1 MDENMNILPPDRDIF
16 HEAKKSVSIK
26 QKEHLVRAREKAKQ
40 TIERRRRL
48 EQEEKQKEL
57 DGNKDDD
64 DEEDEEEDP
73 VPPVVKKQSKRPTK
87 KSTDLTEEEY
97 DARKFEKFMKNMTA
111 YERLKVQN
119 IKDQEEAK
127 KVKLS
132 LNQDE
137 YDHMIF
143 LLEQEQKSKE
153 LQNASPIEPKQSEPQ
168 QEQVRRVVKNCV
180 GSYNNQTS
188 RFGGC

>member
-1 MDENMNILPPDRDIF
+1 MDENMNILPPDKDIF
-16 HEAKKSVSIK
+16 HEAKKSVSVK
-26 QKEHLVRAREKAKQ
+26 QKEHLVKAREKAKQ

-57 DGNKDDD
+57 SKDD
-64 DEEDEEEDP
+64 DEEEEDDEEDP
-73 VPPVVKKQSKRPTK
+73 VPPVVKKQSKRITK
-87 KSTDLTEEEY
+87 KSNDLTEEEY
-97 DARKFEKFMKNMTA
+97 DARKFEKFMKNMSA
-111 YERLKVQN
+111 YERMKEQN

-137 YDHMIF
+137 YDHMLF

-153 LQNASPIEPKQSEPQ
+153 LQNASPIEPKQSDPQ
-168 QEQVRRVVKNCV
+168 QEQVRRVVRNCV
-180 GSYNNQTS
+180 GSYNNKTS
-188 RFGGC
+188 RFGNG